1 MDTWAVINDPAD
13 MECTPSLTDED
24 LFVIGD
30 VDRALDAARQ
40 LKLWWERKEAS
51 GGAYAEQFEPVR
63 TFNKA
68 DRVTG
73 FFDTAPLDGEELP
86 VMGLVQESLFDQ
98 PKQAPA
104 AKVRD
109 ELREFVLH
117 YFMRVSSF
125 RQPEAFI
132 PRDRATRGQVRRAFQ
147 PFSLCPDRADAR
159 AGFGYRQLFYKLR
172 GSGVVGKFPA
182 HLQERVV
189 DLRRMQDVYEW
200 VVLEVSIFGFNLTF
214 TPFAGGPV
222 SLVFPLREQTYIAV
236 SRDFVTSL
244 DDPTPDLLG
253 RYGLGYALLRP
264 APRPTV
270 FAYGPGHFAAGFQ
283 LIDFKVDRRGR
294 SSVRMVFVSNRPS
307 QVMSIDLNPVSL
319 GFGLADLMTFG
330 LASRLFGPVRAALE
344 RVTPAVPNFDPVT
357 AYLTLLNLLTGG
369 VAASEMCASLAALER
384 DPMLLTHFMEHYE
397 LISGALATWRHVQSW
412 LDRDD
417 IPEGV
422 KEGTSF

>member
-1 MDTWAVINDPAD
+1 LDTWAVINDPVNR
-13 MECTPSLTDED
+13 ECTPSLTDED
-24 LFVIGD
+24 LFVVGD
-30 VDRALDAARQ
+30 VDRALAAARQ
-40 LKLWWERKEAS
+40 LRLWWEWKEAT
-51 GGAYAEQFEPVR
+51 GGYAEQFEPVR

-73 FFDTAPLDGEELP
+73 FFDTAPLDGGWLP

-98 PKQAPA
+98 PKQASAP
-104 AKVRD
+104 KVRD

-132 PRDRATRGQVRRAFQ
+132 PRDQATRGQVRRAFQ
-147 PFSLCPDRADAR
+147 PFSLCPERADAR

-182 HLQERVV
+182 HLQPRVV
-189 DLRRMQDVYEW
+189 DLRRMQDIYEW

-236 SRDFVTSL
+236 SNDFVTDL

-264 APRPTV
+264 GPRPTI

-294 SSVRMVFVSNRPS
+294 SSVRMAFVSNRPS
-307 QVMSIDLNPVSL
+307 RVMSIDLNPVSL
-319 GFGLADLMTFG
+319 GFGLADLMSFG
-330 LASRLFGPVRAALE
+330 LASRLFRPVRDALE

-357 AYLTLLNLLTGG
+357 AYIALLNLLTGG
-369 VAASEMCASLAALER
+369 VAKSEMCASLAALER

-397 LISGALATWRHVQSW
+397 MISGALATWRHVQSW
-412 LDRDD
+412 LDRAD